1 MYLSAVYEG
10 EIQKRLNRSYERL
23 TSERYHLHKVVRNEG
38 NGGWPGDY
46 EGRTFLAL
54 VQLWDA
60 TGKKPDYFEE
70 VAGLLTQWVEDKGY
84 FGQEPKAGESDEQ
97 QLSGNSWFFRSMCRW
112 YDKTGDVRALKVIKN
127 AAKNLLL
134 PLAGR
139 YDCYPSRVED
149 RVFEGRPRGISP
161 GR

>member
-70 VAGLLTQWVEDKGY
+70 VAGAADAVGRRQGLFWPGAQGGGKRRAAA
-84 FGQEPKAGESDEQ
+84 FRQ
-97 QLSGNSWFFRSMCRW
+97 QL
-112 YDKTGDVRALKVIKN
+112 
-127 AAKNLLL
+127 
-134 PLAGR
+134 
-139 YDCYPSRVED
+139 
-149 RVFEGRPRGISP
+149 VFPFHVP
-161 GR
+161 VV